1 MRIRCDSDSSHE
13 AALSPVGTR
22 IHPRFMC
29 YNPPVGRVESDE
41 SIKSTNSR
49 YSFSQYRYVCTCFR
63 NANSRGSNREEL
75 DEEIVDR
82 MPFRGDN
89 SQLRITVGGLLTA
102 HIQTLMVLMTAL
114 SRSLQVKN
122 LSPLQ
127 RLLAQMA
134 ERPLQSSSIMHG
146 TQVKRKSMS

>member
-1 MRIRCDSDSSHE
+1 M
-13 AALSPVGTR
+13 
-22 IHPRFMC
+22 
-29 YNPPVGRVESDE
+29 
-41 SIKSTNSR
+41 
-49 YSFSQYRYVCTCFR
+49 
-63 NANSRGSNREEL
+63 
-75 DEEIVDR
+75 EI
-82 MPFRGDN
+82 N

-102 HIQTLMVLMTAL
+102 QIQTLMAWMTAL

-146 TQVKRKSMS
+146 TQGKRKSMS